1 MTTYNPFIR
10 LFSRLSVTICLGL
23 FLVGCS
29 ATISDYKSTT
39 PEFDMKTFFD
49 GKLAAYGMVQNRN
62 GEVIRRFR
70 ADLIGSWEGNKGLL
84 EEDFFY
90 DDGETQRRVWNLV
103 KHGNNQYS
111 GVASDSVGEATGE
124 SQGFAFNWRY
134 TLAIEVDGT
143 TWDIDLND
151 WIYQLDDSR
160 LINQTEMKTFFDG
173 KLAAYGMVQNRNGEV
188 IRRFRAD
195 LIGSWEGNKGLLEE
209 DFFYDDG
216 ETQRRVW
223 NLVKHGNNQYSG
235 VASDSVGEAT
245 GESQGFAFN
254 WRYTLAIE
262 VDGTTWDIDLND
274 WIYQLD
280 DSRLINQTEMTK
292 WGFNVGQITLIIEK
306 IE

>member
-90 DDGETQRRVWNLV
+90 DDR
-103 KHGNNQYS
+103 
-111 GVASDSVGEATGE
+111 
-124 SQGFAFNWRY
+124 
-134 TLAIEVDGT
+134 
-143 TWDIDLND
+143 
-151 WIYQLDDSR
+151 
-160 LINQTEMKTFFDG
+160 
-173 KLAAYGMVQNRNGEV
+173 
-188 IRRFRAD
+188 
-195 LIGSWEGNKGLLEE
+195 
-209 DFFYDDG
+209 